1 MDEQG
6 ASFIEL
12 LCVLLIMNILG
23 AIILPKITLL
33 DKTSLDYEAR
43 YLVSDLRWMQ
53 EQSIYRMN
61 GNEKFNRI
69 EFDTMP
75 KLVMDQIPEASY
87 VIFQGPNIV
96 KQHIFTKPITVNYV
110 NVRFTIDGRMN
121 PPRTIYLYQG
131 HERLAVIIDV
141 AGRIR
146 IEKP

>member
-1 MDEQG
+1 V
-6 ASFIEL
+6 I
-12 LCVLLIMNILG
+12 
-23 AIILPKITLL
+23 
-33 DKTSLDYEAR
+33 
-43 YLVSDLRWMQ
+43 
-53 EQSIYRMN
+53 
-61 GNEKFNRI
+61 
-69 EFDTMP
+69 
-75 KLVMDQIPEASY
+75 DQNPEAGY

-96 KQHIFTKPITVNYV
+96 KQHTFMKPITVPANYV